1 MKKNWYWLIPI
12 VIAFIVGF
20 LVRGVGPVG
29 LAQTQSTGYDI
40 FRDLLSILLVL
51 LVGTGALLYLVIRKE
66 VVEKVR
72 DDIKKGFSRIKATIN
87 INVGLMHFYEGIYK
101 EAIKETKK
109 ALREKNTEEI
119 DKIWAKNNLAYYYA
133 ADHTG
138 YHPSKEVK
146 EHSQPENKKEAIR
159 LADYVYEEY
168 DPLVDKYNK
177 SAWVETCAFVKA
189 RFAET
194 PEEKK
199 EARKFIH
206 ALLPRRDLQS
216 RKKELEQSL
225 DFLST

>member
-1 MKKNWYWLIPI
+1 MKKNWYWFIPI
-12 VIAFIVGF
+12 IVAFIVGYF
-20 LVRGVGPVG
+20 LKGVMPAVAVG
-29 LAQTQSTGYDI
+29 NTAGYDI
-40 FRDLLSILLVL
+40 FRDLLTIFLALLLGV
-51 LVGTGALLYLVIRKE
+51 GALLYLVIRKE

-72 DDIKKGFSRIKATIN
+72 DDIRKEFSRINAKMN
-87 INVGLMHFYEGIYK
+87 INVGLMYFYQGIYE

-109 ALREKNTEEI
+109 ALREENTEEI

-138 YHPSKEVK
+138 YHPYKEVK